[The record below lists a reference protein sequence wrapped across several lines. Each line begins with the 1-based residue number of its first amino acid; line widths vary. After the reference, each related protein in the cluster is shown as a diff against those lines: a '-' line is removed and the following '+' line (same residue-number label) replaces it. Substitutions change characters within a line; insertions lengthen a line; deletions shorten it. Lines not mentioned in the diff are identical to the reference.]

1 MVLKTLGV
9 PDEHYTAIG
18 QVAALWAIF
27 ESLLDLTIW
36 GLSGMDRQRSICIT
50 SQIAGTARKLDAILA
65 LAGLTPEGLEK
76 LKPLN
81 KIVEATHKLGEKRN
95 RVVHDPWVFDNGTIF
110 RLEATARKTLNY
122 KNVAVDT
129 DAIKSLQIE
138 LREHIRAYSKLMGE
152 YLSGPPKSDGANG

>member
-1 MVLKTLGV
+1 MVLKKLGV

-50 SQIAGTARKLDAILA
+50 SQIAGA
-65 LAGLTPEGLEK
+65 LPPRGGEK
-76 LKPLN
+76 LKPPEQDRRN
-81 KIVEATHKLGEKRN
+81 NPPSWGEKRN
-95 RVVHDPWVFDNGTIF
+95 RVVHDPWVFDNGKIL

-129 DAIKSLQIE
+129 ERNQRPPDRVE
-138 LREHIRAYSKLMGE
+138 RAHPRLFQ
-152 YLSGPPKSDGANG
+152 SDGRIPQRAAEK